1 MKPKKPLETAQV
13 ESQKI
18 DIKSRLGYYSEFVTA
33 YELAVI
39 IDKNKGKL
47 SSRSKINV
55 LKKAMNERKKELT
68 RLLPKNKLKDVS
80 SILLILYDLLY
91 PLFTNIISE

>member
-1 MKPKKPLETAQV
+1 MKPKAPKESVQI

-39 IDKNKGKL
+39 IDKTVVN
-47 SSRSKINV
+47 
-55 LKKAMNERKKELT
+55 
-68 RLLPKNKLKDVS
+68 
-80 SILLILYDLLY
+80 
-91 PLFTNIISE
+91 